1 MSIRV
6 GILTVSDRVSRGEM
20 DDRGGP
26 AVEEAL
32 MPIGATRVERMVVP
46 DERARIEAAIRAWVE
61 SGVDL
66 VFTTGGTG
74 LSPRDVTPEAVT
86 AVCERLIPGI
96 GEAMRAAGLQQT
108 PMSMISRSVA
118 GVAGDTLVITLPGSP
133 RGAAEGVRVVLPIL
147 EHALATLKGA
157 KH

>member
-1 MSIRV
+1 MAFHV

-20 DDRGGP
+20 EDRGGP

-32 MPIGATRVERMVVP
+32 TPRGAATVERLAVP
-46 DERARIEAAIRAWVE
+46 DERDDIEPAIRAWVDR
-61 SGVDL
+61 GLDL
-66 VFTTGGTG
+66 IFTTGGTG

-86 AVCERLIPGI
+86 AVCDRLIPGI
-96 GEAMRAAGLQQT
+96 GEAMRASGLEQT
-108 PMSMISRSVA
+108 PMSMLSRSVA
-118 GVAGDTLVITLPGSP
+118 GLAGNTLVITLPGSP
-133 RGAAEGVRVVLPIL
+133 RGAADGVRVVLPIL